1 VEMCGQVV
9 TRLTNLPNVPFP
21 EPGAPYNNTARGLE
35 AETLAATTVFNCDKN
50 DATMPKIGVHEYGP
64 PEA

>member
-1 VEMCGQVV
+1 
-9 TRLTNLPNVPFP
+9 
-21 EPGAPYNNTARGLE
+21 LE